1 MQLLNFSERVGREMD
16 TLPDGSKMLKELLKM
31 SWRSL
36 IIGAIA
42 ESNEFFTPGFL
53 DEAERCSPFRFAF
66 LRARHERLA
75 SRQGLYAILFDAFL
89 EPPGGHDRELPLPQD
104 RRFSWVS
111 ADGEPAVR

>member
-1 MQLLNFSERVGREMD
+1 VMQLLNFSERVGREMD
-16 TLPDGSKMLKELLKM
+16 TLPDGSKTLKELLKM

-66 LRARHERLA
+66 LRTRRKRLA
-75 SRQGLYAILFDAFL
+75 SRQGLYASIFDAFL
-89 EPPGGHDRELPLPQD
+89 EPPGGDDRALPLPRD
-104 RRFSWVS
+104 RKF
-111 ADGEPAVR
+111 PALLQMASQR